1 MNCEHSLNFI
11 SFSTLISRILT
22 IDPLTE
28 LLTLAGGSV
37 SISTN
42 KGIYSSVNDTSA
54 DTQQL

>member
-22 IDPLTE
+22 TDPLTE

-54 DTQQL
+54 DT